1 MASEFYADVE
11 AKLGPLLQQMGFVM
25 DGVDDCPDEG
35 GIARNIVYYRSA
47 DCKLQIYYSAREG
60 EINCM
65 IAPLDAPNEFGL
77 NSKKWHFISR
87 FSKRPDIPLQE
98 QLQIALAEVQ
108 SYENRLDWVKDRI
121 IRQYEAAHAGILEK
135 YGSAS

>member
-1 MASEFYADVE
+1 MASEFYTDVE
-11 AKLGPLLQQMGFVM
+11 ATLGPLLQEMGFVM
-25 DGVDDCPDEG
+25 DMVDDGPDEG
-35 GIARNIVYYRSA
+35 GIARNIVYYRST
-47 DCKLQIYYSAREG
+47 DCKLQIYYSSREG

-65 IAPLDAPNEFGL
+65 IAPLDALNKFGL

-121 IRQYEAAHAGILEK
+121 IRHYEDAHAAILEK
-135 YGSAS
+135 YGGAS

>member
-1 MASEFYADVE
+1 MASDFYAEVE
-11 AKLGPLLQQMGFVM
+11 AKLGTLLQQMGFAV
-25 DGVDDCPDEG
+25 DGVDDGPDEG
-35 GIARNIVYYRSA
+35 GIARHIVYYRSA

-60 EINCM
+60 EMNCM
-65 IAPLDAPNEFGL
+65 IAPLHAPNEFGL
-77 NSKKWHFISR
+77 NSKNWHFISR
-87 FSKRPDIPLQE
+87 FSKRSDIPLQE

-121 IRQYEAAHAGILEK
+121 IRHYEDAHAGILEK